1 MDTKNVTPDG
11 KPSGDLPPP
20 ATAAGESRGRG
31 MRLALFLTGFGAF
44 LNLYAPQPLLPLF
57 RQLFHASELQT
68 SLTVSVSVLAVALV
82 APVTGLLADLLGRK
96 GVILVAML
104 GLGLTTV
111 LAATAGSLSQLLVW
125 RFLQGTFIPGIIA
138 VAMAYIS
145 EEAPAEAVGS
155 IMATYVTGGVVG
167 GFSGRFVTGLV
178 APAWGWPAGFL
189 VLGAATLLSAL
200 VIWAFLPRSRRFVR
214 QRGAAASVRA
224 LARHLG
230 NPRLLA
236 TYAVGFNVLLS
247 IVAMFTYVNFY
258 LADPPFA
265 LGPAA
270 LSSIFAVY
278 LIGATV
284 TPTAGRLIDALG
296 QRRALVG
303 AVGLSGIG
311 VLLTLIAHIPVV
323 IAGLA
328 LLATGTFTC
337 QAAAASHVGKAA
349 GRAYSSAA
357 GLYVFFYYLGGAAG
371 SLVPGLFW
379 ASLGWPGCVA
389 FVLTMQALTAGTAY
403 FGWRD

>member
-1 MDTKNVTPDG
+1 
-11 KPSGDLPPP
+11 
-20 ATAAGESRGRG
+20 
-31 MRLALFLTGFGAF
+31 MRLAVFLTGSGAF

-57 RQLFHASELQT
+57 RQLFHASELQA

-111 LAATAGSLSQLLVW
+111 MAATAGSLFQLLVW

-155 IMATYVTGGVVG
+155 IMATYITGGVIG
-167 GFSGRFVTGLV
+167 GFSGRFVTGLL
-178 APAWGWPAGFL
+178 APAWGWHAGFL

-200 VIWAFLPRSRRFVR
+200 VISACLPRSRRFVR
-214 QRGAAASVRA
+214 QRGAAASFHA
-224 LARHLG
+224 LGRHLL
-230 NPRLLA
+230 NPHLLA

-258 LADPPFA
+258 LADPPFR

-284 TPTAGRLIDALG
+284 TPTAGRLIDVLG
-296 QRRALVG
+296 QRRALIG
-303 AVGLSGIG
+303 AVGLSGVG
-311 VLLTLIAHIPVV
+311 VLLTLISQVPVV
-323 IAGLA
+323 IAGLT
-328 LLATGTFTC
+328 LLATGVFAC

-349 GRAYSSAA
+349 GHAQSSAA
-357 GLYVFFYYLGGAAG
+357 GLYVSFYYLGGAIG
-371 SLVPGLFW
+371 SSVPGLFW
-379 ASLGWPGCVA
+379 TRLGWPGCVA
-389 FVLTMQALTAGTAY
+389 FVLTMQALTAGIAY
-403 FGWRD
+403 FGWRDEP

>member
-1 MDTKNVTPDG
+1 
-11 KPSGDLPPP
+11 
-20 ATAAGESRGRG
+20 
-31 MRLALFLTGFGAF
+31 MRLALFLTGSGAF

-68 SLTVSVSVLAVALV
+68 SLTVSVSVLAVALM
-82 APVTGLLADLLGRK
+82 APLTGLLADLLGRK

-111 LAATAGSLSQLLVW
+111 MAATAGSLSQLLVW

-155 IMATYVTGGVVG
+155 IMATYVTGGVIG

-178 APAWGWPAGFL
+178 TPAWGWHAGFL
-189 VLGAATLLSAL
+189 VLGTATLLSAL
-200 VIWAFLPRSRRFVR
+200 VISACLPRSRRFVR
-214 QRGAAASVRA
+214 QRGPGASFQA
-224 LARHLG
+224 LGQHLR
-230 NPRLLA
+230 NPHLLA

-284 TPTAGRLIDALG
+284 TPTAGRLIDAFG
-296 QRRALVG
+296 QRRSLVG
-303 AVGLSGIG
+303 AVWLSGVG
-311 VLLTLIAHIPVV
+311 VLLTLIGHVAIV

-328 LLATGTFTC
+328 LLATGVFAC

-349 GRAYSSAA
+349 GHAYSSAA
-357 GLYVFFYYLGGAAG
+357 GLYVSFYYFGGAVG
-371 SLVPGLFW
+371 SFVPGLFW
-379 ASLGWPGCVA
+379 ARLGWPGCVA
-389 FVLTMQALTAGTAY
+389 FVLTMQALTAGIAY

>member
-1 MDTKNVTPDG
+1 
-11 KPSGDLPPP
+11 
-20 ATAAGESRGRG
+20 
-31 MRLALFLTGFGAF
+31 MRLALFLTGCGAF

-68 SLTVSVSVLAVALV
+68 SLTVSVSVLAVALL
-82 APVTGLLADLLGRK
+82 APLTGLLADLLGRK
-96 GVILVAML
+96 AVILAAML

-111 LAATAGSLSQLLVW
+111 MAATAGSLPQLLAW
-125 RFLQGTFIPGIIA
+125 RFLQGTCIPGIIA

-155 IMATYVTGGVVG
+155 IMATYVTGGVIG
-167 GFSGRFVTGLV
+167 GFSGRFVTGLL
-178 APAWGWPAGFL
+178 APAWGWQAGFV
-189 VLGAATLLSAL
+189 VLGTATLLSAL

-214 QRGAAASVRA
+214 QHGAAASFRA
-224 LARHLG
+224 LGRHLG
-230 NPRLLA
+230 NPHLLA

-270 LSSIFAVY
+270 LSSIFGVY

-303 AVGLSGIG
+303 AVGVSGVG
-311 VLLTLIAHIPVV
+311 VLLTLIGHVAAVV
-323 IAGLA
+323 AGLA
-328 LLATGTFTC
+328 LMATGTFTC

-349 GRAYSSAA
+349 GHAYSSAA
-357 GLYVFFYYLGGAAG
+357 GLYVFFYYLGGAVG
-371 SLVPGLFW
+371 SSVPGLFW
-379 ASLGWPGCVA
+379 ERLGWPGCVA
-389 FVLTMQALTAGTAY
+389 FVLIMQALTAGIAS